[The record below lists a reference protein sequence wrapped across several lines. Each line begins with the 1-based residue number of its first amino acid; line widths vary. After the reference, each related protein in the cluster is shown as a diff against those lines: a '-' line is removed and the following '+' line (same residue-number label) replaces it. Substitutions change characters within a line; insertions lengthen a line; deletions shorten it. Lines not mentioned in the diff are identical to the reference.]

1 MTSVNGASLPTSSTA
16 TALIPEP
23 TFGRERRFEARRPV
37 ACELW
42 MIDHCGSTVLRC
54 QCLEVSKNGMRLRVP
69 LGYGV
74 AEGQRYELR
83 SHMPGTPIRTSLG
96 LIGSRWATV
105 VRTQLCLDENEDHL
119 DVGVVLDI
127 AEALSPRMIS

>member
-1 MTSVNGASLPTSSTA
+1 MMNPDSASLPSLSTA

-23 TFGRERRFEARRPV
+23 NFARERRYEARRPV
-37 ACELW
+37 SCELW

-83 SHMPGTPIRTSLG
+83 SHLPGTPTRTSLG
-96 LIGSRWATV
+96 LVGSRWATV
-105 VRTQLCLDENEDHL
+105 IRTQLCLDDNEDHL
-119 DVGVVLDI
+119 DIGVVLDV